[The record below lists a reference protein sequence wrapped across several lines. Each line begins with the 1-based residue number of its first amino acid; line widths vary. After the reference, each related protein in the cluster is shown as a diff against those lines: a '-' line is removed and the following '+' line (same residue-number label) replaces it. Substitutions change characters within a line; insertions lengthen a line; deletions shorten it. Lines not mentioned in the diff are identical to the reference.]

1 MLQLVVYLLLAAA
14 LGFALGWLIRGG
26 SVGAEERSGDAARLE
41 AAERER
47 ERLARELSA
56 SERARRDLQ
65 GALER
70 VPAEPSGRAGAQADL
85 DVAHRRI
92 AELEGELTLARRAK
106 SDANKTARRT
116 ETDGVPMGG
125 AGLGTVQPVG
135 AADPHA
141 DAGAPPEQL
150 AGPQGAADD
159 LKLISGIGP
168 SIERMLNGLGI
179 YHFRQI
185 AAFTPANVA
194 WVDRH
199 LRFKGRIER
208 EDWVGQAKTLAVGR
222 ARAPT

>member
-1 MLQLVVYLLLAAA
+1 MLQLFVYLLLAAA

-26 SVGAEERSGDAARLE
+26 SVGAEEGTGDAARLE
-41 AAERER
+41 ASERER

-65 GALER
+65 GALDR
-70 VPAEPSGRAGAQADL
+70 VPAEPPGRAGAQADL

-106 SDANKTARRT
+106 GDANKSAPRT
-116 ETDGVPMGG
+116 EADGVPAGG
-125 AGLGTVQPVG
+125 AVPGAAQPVG

-141 DAGAPPEQL
+141 EAGAPPEQL

-168 SIERMLNGLGI
+168 SIEKMLNGLGI

-208 EDWVGQAKTLAVGR
+208 EDWVGQAKALAVEGV
-222 ARAPT
+222 RAPI